1 MREIKFRAWD
11 RKTKR
16 MVFKVAGYSSTR
28 EEIPIDQVGESE
40 YGEDPFFAVQ
50 FEVVYK
56 EVFEGKETMVVEYI
70 LYDQIFHNDRF
81 VPMEFTGLKDSKGK
95 EIYEGDILSC
105 TRKIILEGKIDEIKK
120 VLYCE
125 YTEMFARFSF
135 RCEYEQ
141 NSPYSLDDF
150 DSFEVIGNIYENPD
164 LLSY

>member
-95 EIYEGDILSC
+95 EIYEGDIVRISDNHTEVINWIGDGDWMGEKQPLVGFIHHAS
-105 TRKIILEGKIDEIKK
+105 IYKK
-120 VLYCE
+120 
-125 YTEMFARFSF
+125 
-135 RCEYEQ
+135 
-141 NSPYSLDDF
+141 PI
-150 DSFEVIGNIYENPD
+150 EVIGNLYENPN
-164 LLSY
+164 LLSQDK